1 LARWSVIFLFTQL
14 ALYPIRSFGSAVQ
27 AEANATTPLYSAQSA
42 PATLHGSFA
51 SLRMTGSH
59 LAPLQFDS
67 NAPVHHLNQ
76 VINWYRHATTG
87 VPSVGLPSDTI
98 YQDNT
103 NNLGAQVVKLA
114 FQSAAEAA
122 LVKTQQKAAADT
134 AQAGAATTQEPTVAV
149 WPRLT
154 STAAKTFS

>member
-1 LARWSVIFLFTQL
+1 
-14 ALYPIRSFGSAVQ
+14 
-27 AEANATTPLYSAQSA
+27 
-42 PATLHGSFA
+42 
-51 SLRMTGSH
+51 
-59 LAPLQFDS
+59 
-67 NAPVHHLNQ
+67 
-76 VINWYRHATTG
+76 

-103 NNLGAQVVKLA
+103 KNLGAQVVKLA

-122 LVKTQQKAAADT
+122 LVKTQQKSADT
-134 AQAGAATTQEPTVAV
+134 AQAGGATTQEPPVAV